1 MADFS
6 RMTEA
11 EPPAQIAAWLGKPVI
26 VIDHVI
32 TAEVGL
38 WLNFCVAVGDGN
50 PLYWNYASALET
62 TGEVIAAPAMLPSW
76 GIPHDWTPGASGP
89 PLRTLELHFM
99 VKDAL
104 GLPNGLVTEV
114 EFEFH
119 DPIRAGDSLR
129 VEQVLR
135 EVSAPRTTRLGPGRN
150 WTIDVVY
157 RKPDDILAGIQTLR
171 FLGYRK
177 GQ

>member
-1 MADFS
+1 MIETAL
-6 RMTEA
+6 
-11 EPPAQIAAWLGKPVI
+11 PPQVSQWLGKPVI
-26 VIDHVI
+26 VIEHVV

-38 WLNFCVAVGDGN
+38 WLNFCVAVQDAN
-50 PLYWNYASALET
+50 PLYWNYAAALGRTEA
-62 TGEVIAAPAMLPSW
+62 VIAPPAMLPSW
-76 GIPHDWTPGASGP
+76 GIPHDWSPGAEGP

-114 EFEFH
+114 EFELH
-119 DPIRAGDSLR
+119 DPIRAGDSVR
-129 VEQVLR
+129 VEQILK
-135 EVSAPRTTRLGPGRN
+135 EVSPPRQTRLGHGRN

-157 RKPDDILAGIQTLR
+157 RKPGDILAGVQTLR

-177 GQ
+177 AP

>member
-1 MADFS
+1 
-6 RMTEA
+6 MTSVDL
-11 EPPAQIAAWLGKPVI
+11 PIQVRDWLGKAV
-26 VIDHVI
+26 VVVEHVV

-50 PLYWNYASALET
+50 PLYWNYASALPV
-62 TGEVIAAPAMLPSW
+62 TGGVIAPPAMLPSW
-76 GIPHDWTPGASGP
+76 GIAHDWEPGRVGP

-104 GLPNGLVTEV
+104 GLSNGLVTEV
-114 EFEFH
+114 ELELH
-119 DPIRAGDSLR
+119 DPFWAGDSVR

-135 EVSAPRTTRLGPGRN
+135 EVGPLRETRLGPGRN

-157 RKPDDILAGIQTLR
+157 RKPDNILAGIQTLR
-171 FLGYRK
+171 FLGYQRAT
-177 GQ
+177 